1 MKHLHSRWRWGL
13 FGLGVGIGL
22 NLVLAASP
30 AAAQLRLEARYAAK
44 LAGITVGT
52 GAWVVEIS
60 EDQFTAAATGRT
72 TGLLRSIA
80 SGEGSSATRG
90 RISKAGLLVPSS
102 YAATITTE
110 RKTDEVRISLQNGTI
125 RDFSIEPPPPENPNR
140 VPLTDAHKRNVSD
153 PMTGSLIRVAANEE
167 PLSEAACRNPVSV
180 FDGRMRYDLQLQ
192 YVRMEQVK
200 AEKGYQGPAV
210 VCRVL
215 FTPIAGHVPARAAIK
230 YLAARRDM
238 EAWFV
243 PVGGTR
249 ILAPFRIV
257 VPTPLGAG
265 TLEAQQFVVTGSPKL
280 TPTSAKAQ

>member
-1 MKHLHSRWRWGL
+1 MKNRKSRWGKGL
-13 FGLGVGIGL
+13 LGLGIGL
-22 NLVLAASP
+22 GFAVAASTP
-30 AAAQLRLEARYAAK
+30 ASAQLRLEARYAAK

-80 SGEGSSATRG
+80 GGEGSSAARG
-90 RISKAGLLVPSS
+90 RISKAGLLIPSS

-140 VPLTDAHKRNVSD
+140 VPLTEAHKRNVLD
-153 PMTGSLIRVAANEE
+153 PMTGSLIRVAGNDE
-167 PLSEAACRNPVSV
+167 PLSEAACKNGVSV
-180 FDGRMRYDLQLQ
+180 FDGRMRYDLSLQ

-215 FTPIAGHVPARAAIK
+215 FNPVAGHVPTRAAIK

-243 PVGGTR
+243 PVGPTR
-249 ILAPFRIV
+249 ILAPFKVV